1 MATSREKPK
10 ADDNPA
16 GSLSNDEVT
25 EKCGKLI
32 LVLKWSDSAKKDPKN
47 LEKSLKSWSKK
58 ECKRLKIS
66 VVEILDDNNAVIKT
80 EPYAV
85 ANLVQKLSGKEL
97 NLKNFKTVTVESVVL
112 DSPKLDTQTTDEA
125 SMSYTPSTSDK
136 IRQRNSQSDQDSIPE
151 QSSRDEKKNLKDG
164 NVHDKHTLSSRSN
177 TSVPTSQRNKVDHKD
192 ATSSD
197 IQEGSAEKMQKNS
210 EKHKADSNPAGSLSE
225 AERLDKG
232 QMNSQSDKDY
242 IPEQSSR
249 DGKNNSKDGDVHDK
263 HTVSSKSN
271 TSVQTSQSD
280 KVKRGAAASLD
291 FSKHEKKV
299 KTRHDEESK
308 AEYSAAVS
316 VSEAELSLSSKS
328 NTSVPTSQRN
338 KVGHKDAT
346 SSDIQEVS
354 AEKMQKN
361 SEKHKADSNPAG
373 SLSEAER
380 LDKGQMNSQSDKDYI
395 PEQSSRDGKN
405 NSKDGDVHD
414 KHTVSSKS
422 NTSVQ
427 TSQSDK
433 VKRGAAASLDF
444 SKHEKKVKTRH
455 DEESKADDSAA
466 VSVSEAELSLSS
478 KSNTS
483 VPTSQRNKVGHKD
496 ATSSDIQEVSAEKM
510 QKNSEKHKADSNPAG
525 SLSEAERLDKGQ
537 MNSQSDK
544 DYIPE
549 QSSRDGKNNSKD
561 GDVHDK
567 HTLSSRSNTS
577 VPTSQR
583 DKVGHKDATS
593 SDIQEGSA
601 EKMQKNSEKHK
612 ADSNPAG
619 SLSEAERLD
628 KGQMNSQS
636 DQDSIPEQSSRDEN
650 KNSKDGDVHDKH
662 TVSSKSNT
670 SVQTSQSDK
679 VKRGAAA
686 SLDFSKHENKVKNR
700 HDEESKAD
708 DSAAV
713 SVSKAEVSDKKEKDE
728 VLITLVLKWSKHTK
742 KQQTLLQKS
751 LQSWFNERK
760 TGLSCSVVKIL
771 EEKNALINV
780 KPSPALEILQIL
792 SGENLI
798 LDGTTVTV
806 ESVVLGS
813 SKLKPQ
819 ADETFLTPTSSTSDG
834 KGIRQNQEEAV
845 PVPVGFFW
853 YLSQVYKE
861 EIKRIEKENGCEME
875 VNLNVTFK
883 AKQKDGSQQNALSE
897 FTNLVQN
904 HFNESRESV
913 IPVQNVRPEQCSEA
927 FKLIQKN
934 EKKVLL
940 TLTPK
945 EITVRGPDSAQ
956 LKSVLERNGPGEKPY
971 LLHDD
976 PPLKMTIKDPLADAG
991 MKMEEKTW
999 KALDV
1004 DGKITKIKE
1013 KFDVDF
1019 QEVRRDGS
1027 KVQVK
1032 ASYKGPEGNPFM
1044 DNNAVRALLRLYQ
1057 KSITS
1062 PLNLTQLQGASGFRD
1077 STTMHEDESEKRP
1090 VPEGGATG
1098 GDSTEENCPICLSP
1112 FTDKKS
1118 LNCKHEFCNLC
1129 LQQAKESNGPIC
1141 PVCRKV
1147 FGIIQGDQPDG
1158 RMTWTRSSGQ
1168 VPGFSNCGIITITY
1182 SIPNGT
1188 QTEKHPKPG
1197 HWYTGTTR
1205 MAYLPD
1211 NKEGNEVL
1219 KLLKKAFDQKLI
1231 FTIGAS
1237 RTTGYENQVTWNDIH
1252 HKTSLYG
1259 GPDSYGYPDPTY
1271 LSRVREELKA
1281 KGIE

>member
-414 KHTVSSKS
+414 KHTLSSRSNTSVPTSQRDKVGHKDATSSDIQEGSAEKMQKNSEKHKADSNPAGSLSEAERLDKGQMNSQSDKDYIPEQSSRDGKNNSKDGDVQDKHTVSSKS

-549 QSSRDGKNNSKD
+549 QSSRDGKN
-561 GDVHDK
+561 
-567 HTLSSRSNTS
+567 
-577 VPTSQR
+577 
-583 DKVGHKDATS
+583 
-593 SDIQEGSA
+593 
-601 EKMQKNSEKHK
+601 
-612 ADSNPAG
+612 
-619 SLSEAERLD
+619 
-628 KGQMNSQS
+628 
-636 DQDSIPEQSSRDEN
+636 
-650 KNSKDGDVHDKH
+650 NSKDGDVHDKH

>member
-1 MATSREKPK
+1 
-10 ADDNPA
+10 
-16 GSLSNDEVT
+16 
-25 EKCGKLI
+25 
-32 LVLKWSDSAKKDPKN
+32 
-47 LEKSLKSWSKK
+47 
-58 ECKRLKIS
+58 
-66 VVEILDDNNAVIKT
+66 
-80 EPYAV
+80 
-85 ANLVQKLSGKEL
+85 
-97 NLKNFKTVTVESVVL
+97 
-112 DSPKLDTQTTDEA
+112 
-125 SMSYTPSTSDK
+125 MSYTPSTSDK

-405 NSKDGDVHD
+405 NSKDGDVHDKHTLSSRSNTSVPTSQRDKVGHKDATSSDIQEGSAEKMQKNSEKHKADSNPAGSLSEAERLDKGQMNSQSDKDYIPEQSSRDGKNNSKDGDVQD

>member
-316 VSEAELSLSSKS
+316 VSEAELSLSSRS
-328 NTSVPTSQRN
+328 NTSVPTSQRD

-346 SSDIQEVS
+346 SSDIQEGS

-405 NSKDGDVHD
+405 NSKDGDVQD